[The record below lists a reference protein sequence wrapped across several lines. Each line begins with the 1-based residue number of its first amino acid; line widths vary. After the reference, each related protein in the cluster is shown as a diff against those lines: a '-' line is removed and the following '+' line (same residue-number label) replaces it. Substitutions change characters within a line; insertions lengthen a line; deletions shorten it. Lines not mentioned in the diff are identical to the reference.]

1 MSQFGQALMNVGGY
15 LLNRSAE
22 ERKSKQEQAYQAQV
36 DAQKMALEE
45 RKMALLEKLRESQ
58 ITASNA
64 AAERSRAGAMKDRA
78 SLLMPKR
85 YQGGDTM
92 FEDVYTLDENG
103 NPTGVKTTST
113 KLNPLMAP
121 AKTKWERT
129 VKNINGV
136 PTIVEYEVGNPTNQN
151 VIGEAPPKGT
161 PEKPRIKGRTLD
173 STVSYWDRAIEDA
186 RTAKERDVPAL
197 AQTFG
202 ITASD
207 RATLVQGLQN
217 LRDADVE
224 QFSAPATT
232 TPQATSQKASGGPLM
247 GALEGVKALGSKVV
261 QGVEQMTPDAQIE
274 KLYNAVGSGE
284 MSAEAA
290 VASWKK
296 MFPGKSISLTDP
308 KTGKQVVYDASKPP
322 VPGAQKDDSGN
333 WWVLDEGTGKYRQVF
348 EE

>member
-15 LLNRSAE
+15 LLSRSDE

-64 AAERSRAGAMKDRA
+64 AAERSRAGAMRDRA

-92 FEDVYTLDENG
+92 FEDVYTMDENG

-121 AKTKWERT
+121 AKERMARST
-129 VKNINGV
+129 IMVNGV
-136 PTIVEYEVGNPTNQN
+136 PTLVQYPESDPKNYTV
-151 VIGEAPPKGT
+151 VGEAPPKGNA
-161 PEKPRIKGRTLD
+161 PQPVIGGRNLRD
-173 STVSYWDRAIEDA
+173 TVSYWDRVINDVRKLDSKDVKDYASSFDIVTTDKS
-186 RTAKERDVPAL
+186 TLLRD
-197 AQTFG
+197 
-202 ITASD
+202 
-207 RATLVQGLQN
+207 LQN
-217 LRDADVE
+217 RRQRDVE

>member
-1 MSQFGQALMNVGGY
+1 MGQFGQALMNVGGY
-15 LLNRSAE
+15 LLSRSDE

-64 AAERSRAGAMKDRA
+64 AAERSRAGAMRDRA

-92 FEDVYTLDENG
+92 FEDVYTMDENG

-121 AKTKWERT
+121 AKERMARST
-129 VKNINGV
+129 IMVNGV
-136 PTIVEYEVGNPTNQN
+136 PTLVQYPESDPKNYTV
-151 VIGEAPPKGT
+151 VGEAPPKGNA
-161 PEKPRIKGRTLD
+161 PQPVIGGRNLRD
-173 STVSYWDRAIEDA
+173 TVSYWDRVINDVRKLDSKDVKDYASSFDIVTTDKS
-186 RTAKERDVPAL
+186 TLLRD
-197 AQTFG
+197 
-202 ITASD
+202 
-207 RATLVQGLQN
+207 LQN
-217 LRDADVE
+217 RRQRDVE